1 MRSFR
6 EKAKVIS
13 MSIFE
18 FDQELHDKT
27 IRQESWE
34 DGRIEGRVEG
44 RIEGRVSQ
52 VCRKLRKGKNAET
65 IADELEED
73 IAEVRQICEI
83 AEAFAPEY
91 DAQAV
96 FHKLMEGQG
105 RLSIG

>member
-6 EKAKVIS
+6 EKARVIS

-34 DGRIEGRVEG
+34 DGRIEGR
-44 RIEGRVSQ
+44 IESRVTQ

-73 IAEVRQICEI
+73 IAEVRLICEV
-83 AEAFAPEY
+83 AETFAPEY
-91 DAQAV
+91 DEEAV
-96 FHKLMEGQG
+96 FHKLLERPE
-105 RLSIG
+105 RLPIG